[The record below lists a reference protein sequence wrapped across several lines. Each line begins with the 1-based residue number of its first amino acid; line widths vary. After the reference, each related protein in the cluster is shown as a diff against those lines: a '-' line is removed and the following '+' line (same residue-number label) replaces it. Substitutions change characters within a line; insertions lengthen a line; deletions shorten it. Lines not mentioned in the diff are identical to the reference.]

1 MKKNIL
7 ALSLSLL
14 TSVVFAQEL
23 IGITDNCGLDKN
35 GNYTEVVSP
44 ENIIKDFKN
53 PNLFH
58 HHQIVFTK
66 ETKHY
71 FLFFPYTTKTV
82 LENAKTEGITGA
94 LSNYS
99 VNTYTE
105 SVTVEKT
112 DNSDESKSVLKTGT
126 FKTGV
131 SLIITKNPKSDT
143 QCLIWNE
150 QKLISLDDFTANDN
164 TIQLPTLSIHSF
176 TNHLTDSFESV
187 WKDNDGNIYR
197 VQYTGQKL

>member
-1 MKKNIL
+1 M
-7 ALSLSLL
+7 
-14 TSVVFAQEL
+14 
-23 IGITDNCGLDKN
+23 
-35 GNYTEVVSP
+35 
-44 ENIIKDFKN
+44 
-53 PNLFH
+53 
-58 HHQIVFTK
+58 
-66 ETKHY
+66 
-71 FLFFPYTTKTV
+71 
-82 LENAKTEGITGA
+82 
-94 LSNYS
+94 
-99 VNTYTE
+99 
-105 SVTVEKT
+105 EKT